1 MNLSSH
7 GLKKAMSDKTDEEL
21 YDILAHSK
29 DYTADASEIANE
41 EFRSRKLDA
50 ATLSSLGTAMVE
62 EQRQREEAP
71 LSWTLS
77 MVAFFF
83 STLFFGIPVIL
94 AHRYFVEHGAK
105 RKAREWKQWGL
116 FGFFF
121 YVALFVLR
129 RFVMPFFK

>member
-1 MNLSSH
+1 MSLSI
-7 GLKKAMSDKTDEEL
+7 GELKKAMSDKTDEEL

-29 DYTADASEIANE
+29 DYTEDANEIANE

-50 ATLSSLGTAMVE
+50 ATLSSLGTGMVE

-71 LSWTLS
+71 LSWILS

-94 AHRYFVEHGAK
+94 AHRYFVERGAR
-105 RKAREWKQWGL
+105 RKAREWKQWAL

-129 RFVMPFFK
+129 RYVMPFFN